1 MTIYL
6 EMSENN
12 SGFMNGHPLYNNAR
26 KASWDGDTMDIEI
39 KDSGDAMSISLD
51 KEDLVDLLGRSCNK
65 TPLDKRLG
73 NLLTSSRNTRGS
85 KTRGSKTRGS
95 KTRGSKTRSCKTPGS
110 KTHSRNIH
118 RRNTRRLKPSHTRFS
133 NLLNRPRISIRG
145 SSCQRRRQPSVV
157 SPVTCYV

>member
-1 MTIYL
+1 
-6 EMSENN
+6 MSEKN

-39 KDSGDAMSISLD
+39 KESGDAMYISLD

-73 NLLTSSRNTRGS
+73 NLLTSSRNTRRSKTRSSKTPGS
-85 KTRGSKTRGS
+85 KTR
-95 KTRGSKTRSCKTPGS
+95 RSKTPGS
-110 KTHSRNIH
+110 KTHSRNTH
-118 RRNTRRLKPSHTRFS
+118 RRNTRRLKPSHTRLS

-145 SSCQRRRQPSVV
+145 SSCKRRRQPSAV
-157 SPVTCYV
+157 SQVTCYV